1 MSPEAYSEPC
11 QRSKV
16 DRFAKIVNGFF
27 SFSMFD
33 RVKQGQKFV
42 KFEIFSGLI
51 FSIEKL

>member
-1 MSPEAYSEPC
+1 MPPEAHSEPC

-16 DRFAKIVNGFF
+16 ERFAKIVNGFF
-27 SFSMFD
+27 PFSMFD

-51 FSIEKL
+51 FAIEKL